1 MPEYLGFGIDLAVGG
16 MVTVKLSNFIVG
28 SCQPM
33 ALSAAATFLVLVVG
47 LLLWWVVASKK
58 RLEMERA
65 RIGAEIQ
72 TLKAALAQNG
82 VAQTAELRQSEAQI
96 RELNAELEQ
105 RVFERTT
112 ALAATNKRLQ
122 HDITE
127 RKRVERALRES
138 EGRFRSLAAS
148 SPLGIFQ
155 TDLDGR
161 CLYANEQWQKIADFS
176 LEESLGKGWVNAIH
190 PEDRRSVLEEWAECT
205 QARREFSRE
214 FRFLTHHGHVR
225 WVHSYAAAIVS
236 RGEITGYVGT
246 TEDVTEWKMAEERFR
261 VLFEFSSDAHLLTD
275 GGAVIDCNHAAAALL
290 RCQSKGELLAMR
302 PGSWWPDTQPDG
314 QRSGEKYLE
323 MERLARERGSHRF
336 EWTHRKT
343 NGEEFVAEVGLTPVT
358 INDRPALLTVWH
370 DLTERKQAEA
380 ELRKFAG
387 RLEENN
393 RELKQAL
400 ANVKTLRG
408 LLPICSGCKKIRDDR
423 GYWNQIEFFIRDH
436 SDANFSHGMCP
447 ECAREYFPGLPA
459 GVRQEA

>member
-1 MPEYLGFGIDLAVGG
+1 MG
-16 MVTVKLSNFIVG
+16 ME
-28 SCQPM
+28 Q
-33 ALSAAATFLVLVVG
+33 A
-47 LLLWWVVASKK
+47 
-58 RLEMERA
+58 RL
-65 RIGAEIQ
+65 RIEIQ
-72 TLKAALAQNG
+72 ALNEALAKTG
-82 VAQTAELRQSEAQI
+82 VDQTAELRQSEAQI

-148 SPLGIFQ
+148 SPIGIFQ
-155 TDLDGR
+155 TDLEGR
-161 CLYANEQWQKIADFS
+161 CLYTNEQWQKTADFG

-190 PEDRRSVLEEWAECT
+190 PEDRGSVSKEWADCT
-205 QARREFSRE
+205 RARKEFSRE
-214 FRFLTHHGHVR
+214 FRYLTRQGHVR

-236 RGEITGYVGT
+236 RGEISGYVGT
-246 TEDVTEWKMAEERFR
+246 TEDITEWKRAEERFR
-261 VLFEFSSDAHLLTD
+261 VLFEFSSNANLLTD
-275 GGAVIDCNHAAAALL
+275 EGGIIDCNHAAAALL
-290 RCQSKGELLAMR
+290 RCPGKRELLAMR

-314 QRSGEKYLE
+314 RRSGEKYLE

-358 INDRPALLTVWH
+358 INDRPALLAVWH
-370 DLTERKQAEA
+370 DLTERKQAVET
-380 ELRKFAG
+380 LRKFAL

-393 RELKQAL
+393 RELKEAL
-400 ANVKTLRG
+400 AKVKTLRG
-408 LLPICSGCKKIRDDR
+408 LLPICSGCKKIRDDK

-447 ECAREYFPGLPA
+447 ECAREYFPGMNSGA
-459 GVRQEA
+459 GQKA